1 MLEEKDKIYSELDVL
16 RTEQNKIFQEKE
28 KINIE
33 KEKLLLLKQ
42 NNHNEIET
50 LNNLLNT
57 IELEKSS
64 LQEKNSQ
71 FGIKFK
77 KEKELLFEEKR
88 ILIDKNESL
97 ANEKILNLNELD
109 FLRNQEKNTKL
120 YTEKLELAN
129 RTLFSENQDYQIELE
144 KLKFN
149 IDNLQK
155 SLKEKSSF
163 IADKNEKIINF
174 SNNSSTNN
182 ILSNN
187 QSKHPVII
195 ELFRFHQLTVSKM
208 TFKDQ
213 SLLNQKLIH

>member
-77 KEKELLFEEKR
+77 
-88 ILIDKNESL
+88 N
-97 ANEKILNLNELD
+97 
-109 FLRNQEKNTKL
+109 
-120 YTEKLELAN
+120 Y
-129 RTLFSENQDYQIELE
+129 
-144 KLKFN
+144 
-149 IDNLQK
+149 
-155 SLKEKSSF
+155 
-163 IADKNEKIINF
+163 
-174 SNNSSTNN
+174 
-182 ILSNN
+182 
-187 QSKHPVII
+187 
-195 ELFRFHQLTVSKM
+195 
-208 TFKDQ
+208 
-213 SLLNQKLIH
+213 